1 MKSWGY
7 MSVLCFAH
15 MKLKTASAVR
25 VCKAYGISY
34 ICPPVCNK
42 LGISRVSE
50 RSHTHLTALWSL
62 TLVCVQTRETGSL
75 SSALRWPVR
84 ARAVAAG
91 PCACGVWRG
100 LSLRPIYLRSFVC
113 AVVCVWAACLVA
125 CLPSPLHGPCVSV
138 CASRGRAQ
146 TRAAPHDGSHT
157 RGVHGAGAWGREDR
171 SGEAG
176 RGSRDGGRGDPAA
189 AGADDRVSR
198 VCVCDTAERAR
209 PSPAVAHTPV
219 PKGHCAR
226 ARAIS
231 FFSFILYCVFSP
243 YNTINGIFSHSKVVK
258 P

>member
-1 MKSWGY
+1 

-157 RGVHGAGAWGREDR
+157 RGMHGAGGERTAPGRPD
-171 SGEAG
+171 AA
-176 RGSRDGGRGDPAA
+176 RGTADAETPRGGRRGRLGL
-189 AGADDRVSR
+189 AG